1 MKIAIVH
8 EWLVTYGGSEKV
20 VEQILSLFPEADIFT
35 LVDFLPARDRIFLS
49 DKHIKT
55 SFIQLMPFARK
66 YYRQY
71 LPFMPLAIEQFDL
84 SKYDLVLSS
93 NHAVAKGVLTGP
105 HQLHISYIHSP
116 MRYAWEMQHQY
127 LNEAGL
133 DKGVLTWPTRWL
145 LHQLRMWDFRTS
157 HGVNYFI
164 ANSEFVAQRIWK
176 AYRREAKVIYPPV
189 QITKFSVQEK
199 KDNYYLAA
207 SRMVPYK
214 KMDLI
219 VESFNHMP
227 DKRLVVIGDGPE
239 LHKIKKKA
247 NRNIEILG
255 YQPDEVLHEHLQR
268 SKALVFAA
276 LEDFGIIPVE
286 AQACGTPVIAFRQ
299 GGVSETIRGL
309 EHKEPTGVFFSEQT
323 VSAII
328 EAITK
333 FEDHEGEINPKS
345 CRANSERFS
354 SQRFCTEYSRFI
366 EENWERFH
374 K

>member
-49 DKHIKT
+49 GKHIKT

-189 QITKFSVQEK
+189 QITKFSFQEK

-268 SKALVFAA
+268 TKAFVFAA

-286 AQACGTPVIAFRQ
+286 AQACGTPVIAYRQ

-309 EHKEPTGVFFSEQT
+309 EHKEPTGVFFLEQT
-323 VSAII
+323 VNAII

-333 FEDHEGEINPKS
+333 FEDHEGEINPES